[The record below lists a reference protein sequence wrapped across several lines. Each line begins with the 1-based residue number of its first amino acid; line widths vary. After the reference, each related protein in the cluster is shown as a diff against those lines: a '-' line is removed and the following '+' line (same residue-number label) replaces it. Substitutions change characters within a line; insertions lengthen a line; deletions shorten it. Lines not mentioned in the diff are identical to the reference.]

1 MISKEQK
8 EKVKGIVVLEKKIP
22 EFELK
27 VSQAEE
33 EFSSLQEKKITG
45 IEIDPKAIKVARES
59 WEMAK
64 EDLQFAKRTLEK
76 LNERLIKSIGE
87 EKERNSTRLGDLSQQ
102 RMKLEEKYAEDL
114 FRELVNL
121 CAKMQ
126 LIFGPDDYSWLR
138 YFPVIGP
145 RHSIADFTKKV
156 DSQKTTINPPGRSLK
171 KLQDEIHEINQEDV
185 KGPEVIAEELLTA
198 ERSAS

>member
-45 IEIDPKAIKVARES
+45 REIDPKAIKAARES

-76 LNERLIKSIGE
+76 LNERFIKSIGE

-102 RMKLEEKYAEDL
+102 RMKLEKENAEDL
-114 FRELVNL
+114 FRELAIL
-121 CAKMQ
+121 YAKMQ
-126 LIFGPDDYSWLR
+126 LIFGPNHCGWFS
-138 YFPVIGP
+138 YFPIIGT
-145 RHSIADFTKKV
+145 RYSISDFIKEV
-156 DSQKTTINPPGRSLK
+156 DSQKSTINPPGRSLK
-171 KLQDEIHEINQEDV
+171 KLEDEINEINQEDV
-185 KGPEVIAEELLTA
+185 KSPEVIAEELLTA